1 MSNSQAVATVTAAL
15 EQLLQGPIGHDVPG
29 AKVSTQRPEE
39 RHGTSSQP
47 GVNIYL
53 YQVVPNA
60 ALRNNDLPTRT
71 SGGQAVRRPVE
82 ALDLH
87 YLLSFYGDD
96 RELEPQLV
104 LGTTVRTLH
113 ARPLITDDLIQA
125 VIDAANATTTPVHPI
140 LKATDL
146 DQQVEVV
153 KLTPLPLGLEELS
166 KLWSVFFQT
175 PYALSVAYQA
185 SVVLLEEELAA
196 RPGLPVQR
204 SELQVVPLL
213 DPVVDRVVVDGDPD
227 RPVTAVDT
235 IALEGRQLRGPTGTT
250 LRVAGSDLPVASAS
264 GNVVTFE
271 LATVPAGVLRPGPTG
286 VRVLHPVVFGGTPR
300 PGRSSN
306 LAIFLLCPQV
316 TAASSSGTGAD
327 VTVTV
332 TTDLTV
338 GAGQRAALLLLDP
351 AGELL
356 RRLAPAAERD
366 ADGTTLTAP
375 VASLPAGDYLVQVQV
390 DGATS
395 PLTRDAAG
403 DPTGPTV
410 TLP

>member
-1 MSNSQAVATVTAAL
+1 MSNYQAVATVTAAL

-29 AKVSTQRPEE
+29 AKVSTQRPEV
-39 RHGTSSQP
+39 RHGTSGQP

-71 SGGQAVRRPVE
+71 SGGQVVRRPVE

-104 LGTTVRTLH
+104 LGATLRTLH
-113 ARPLITDDLIQA
+113 ARPLITDELIQA
-125 VIDAANATTTPVHPI
+125 VVDAANATTPVHPL

-153 KLTPLPLGLEELS
+153 KLAPLPLGLEELS

-185 SVVLLEEELAA
+185 SVVLIEEELAA
-196 RPGLPVQR
+196 APGLPVQR
-204 SELQVVPLL
+204 SDLQVVPLL
-213 DPVVDRVVVDGDPD
+213 DPVVERVVVDGDPD
-227 RPVTAVDT
+227 RPVTAADT
-235 IALEGRQLRGPTGTT
+235 IALEGRQLRGPTGTD

-264 GNVVTFE
+264 GNVVTFD
-271 LATVPAGVLRPGPTG
+271 LATVPAGALRSGPTG
-286 VRVLHPVVFGGTPR
+286 VRVLHPVVFGGAPR

-306 LAIFLLCPQV
+306 LAMFLLCPRV
-316 TAASSSGTGAD
+316 TAASSSGTGAG

-351 AGELL
+351 ADESL
-356 RRLAPAAERD
+356 RRLAPATERD

-375 VASLPAGDYLVQVQV
+375 AAGLPAGDYLVQVQV